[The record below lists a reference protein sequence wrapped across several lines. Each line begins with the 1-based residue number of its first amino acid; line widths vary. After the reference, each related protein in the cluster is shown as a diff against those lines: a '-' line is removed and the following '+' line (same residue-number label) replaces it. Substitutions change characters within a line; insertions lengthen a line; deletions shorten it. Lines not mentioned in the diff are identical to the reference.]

1 MIGFLHTADVHVA
14 TFGGLVDVVAPGEGH
29 VHRADVSLLADAR
42 AGVPVGERVR
52 AHVDALVA
60 AGASVV
66 VCTCSTLGPVAE
78 EVVAGVPVVR
88 VDRPLAQAAVRDGGR
103 VAVVV
108 ALAST
113 LGPTTELLSEAA
125 RRAGT
130 AVELEPV
137 VCTHAWSDF
146 EAGDLGAYHRGVA
159 DAVRDAVARRAP
171 DVVVLAQASMAP
183 AAALLADLPVPVLTS
198 PGSAV
203 ARAVE
208 LARARREVLSRWCA
222 PWCGSRRRARRRPS
236 RRRRPSPTRRP
247 RP

>member
-14 TFGGLVDVVAPGEGH
+14 TFGALVEEAAPGEGH
-29 VHRADVSLLADAR
+29 VHRVDAPLLDDAR
-42 AGVPVGERVR
+42 AGAPTGERVR

-78 EVVAGVPVVR
+78 EVGGPGVPVVR
-88 VDRPLAQAAVRDGGR
+88 VDRPLAEAAVRDGGR

-113 LGPTTELLSEAA
+113 LGPTTDLLADAA
-125 RRAGT
+125 RRVG
-130 AVELEPV
+130 VRVVLEPV
-137 VCTHAWSDF
+137 VCVDAWAAF
-146 EAGDLGAYHRGVA
+146 EAGNLDAYHRAIA
-159 DAVRDAVARRAP
+159 DAVRDAVDGREP

-208 LARARREVLSRWCA
+208 LARA
-222 PWCGSRRRARRRPS
+222 
-236 RRRRPSPTRRP
+236 
-247 RP
+247 

>member
-1 MIGFLHTADVHVA
+1 MIGFLHTADVHVT
-14 TFGGLVDVVAPGEGH
+14 TFGALVDEVAPGQGH
-29 VHRADVSLLADAR
+29 VHRVDAPLLDDAR
-42 AGVPVGERVR
+42 AGAPTGERVR

-78 EVVAGVPVVR
+78 KVDRAGAPVLR
-88 VDRPLAQAAVRDGGR
+88 VDRPLAEAAVRDGGR

-113 LGPTTELLSEAA
+113 LGPTTELLADAA
-125 RRAGT
+125 GRAGT
-130 AVELEPV
+130 VVELDTV
-137 VCTHAWSDF
+137 VCTDAWADF
-146 EAGDLGAYHRGVA
+146 EAGDLGAYQRGVA
-159 DAVRDAVARRAP
+159 DAARDAVGRRGA

-208 LARARREVLSRWCA
+208 LARA
-222 PWCGSRRRARRRPS
+222 
-236 RRRRPSPTRRP
+236 
-247 RP
+247 

>member
-14 TFGGLVDVVAPGEGH
+14 TFGALVDEAAPGEGH
-29 VHRADVSLLADAR
+29 AHRVDAPLLDDAR
-42 AGVPVGERVR
+42 AGAPTGARVR

-78 EVVAGVPVVR
+78 EVGGLGVPVVR
-88 VDRPLAQAAVRDGGR
+88 VDRPLAEAAVRDGGR
-103 VAVVV
+103 VAIVA

-113 LGPTTELLSEAA
+113 LGPTTDLLADAA
-125 RRAGT
+125 RRAGAT
-130 AVELEPV
+130 VELDPV
-137 VCTHAWSDF
+137 VCVDAWSAF
-146 EAGDLGAYHRGVA
+146 EAGDLGAYHRAVA
-159 DAVRDAVARRAP
+159 DAARDAVRRRRA

-183 AAALLADLPVPVLTS
+183 AAALLVDLPVPVLTS

-208 LARARREVLSRWCA
+208 LARA
-222 PWCGSRRRARRRPS
+222 
-236 RRRRPSPTRRP
+236 
-247 RP
+247 

>member
-14 TFGGLVDVVAPGEGH
+14 TFGALVDEVAPGQGH
-29 VHRADVSLLADAR
+29 VHRVDVPLLDDAR
-42 AGVPVGERVR
+42 AGAPTGERVR

-78 EVVAGVPVVR
+78 EVGGAGVPVLR
-88 VDRPLAQAAVRDGGR
+88 VDRPLAEAAVRDGGR

-113 LGPTTELLSEAA
+113 LGPTTELLADAA
-125 RRAGT
+125 RRSGAT
-130 AVELEPV
+130 VELDPV
-137 VCTHAWSDF
+137 VCADAWADF
-146 EAGDLGAYHRGVA
+146 EAGDLSAYRRGVA
-159 DAVRDAVARRAP
+159 DAARDAVGRRGA

-183 AAALLADLPVPVLTS
+183 AAALLADLRVPVLTS

-208 LARARREVLSRWCA
+208 LARA
-222 PWCGSRRRARRRPS
+222 
-236 RRRRPSPTRRP
+236 
-247 RP
+247 

>member
-1 MIGFLHTADVHVA
+1 VIGFLHTADVHVA
-14 TFGGLVDVVAPGEGH
+14 TFGALVDEVAPGQGH
-29 VHRADVSLLADAR
+29 VHRVDVPLLDDAR
-42 AGVPVGERVR
+42 AGAPTGERVR

-78 EVVAGVPVVR
+78 EVGGAGVPVLR
-88 VDRPLAQAAVRDGGR
+88 VDRPLAEAAVRDGGR

-113 LGPTTELLSEAA
+113 LGPTTELLADAA
-125 RRAGT
+125 RRSGAT
-130 AVELEPV
+130 VELDPV
-137 VCTHAWSDF
+137 VCADAWADF
-146 EAGDLGAYHRGVA
+146 EAGDLSAYRRGVA
-159 DAVRDAVARRAP
+159 DAARDAVGRRGA

-198 PGSAV
+198 PGIAV

-208 LARARREVLSRWCA
+208 LARA
-222 PWCGSRRRARRRPS
+222 
-236 RRRRPSPTRRP
+236 
-247 RP
+247 

>member
-14 TFGGLVDVVAPGEGH
+14 TFGALVEEVAPGEGH
-29 VHRADVSLLADAR
+29 VHRVDEPLLDDAR
-42 AGVPVGERVR
+42 AGAPTEERVR

-66 VCTCSTLGPVAE
+66 VCTCSTLGTVAE
-78 EVVAGVPVVR
+78 EVGGSGVPVVR
-88 VDRPLAQAAVRDGGR
+88 VDRPLAEAAVRGGGR

-113 LGPTTELLSEAA
+113 LGPTTDLLADAA
-125 RRAGT
+125 RRVG
-130 AVELEPV
+130 VHVVLEPV
-137 VCTHAWSDF
+137 VCADAWAAF
-146 EAGDLGAYHRGVA
+146 EAGNLDAYHRGVA
-159 DAVRDAVARRAP
+159 DAARDAVRRWRA

-208 LARARREVLSRWCA
+208 LARA
-222 PWCGSRRRARRRPS
+222 
-236 RRRRPSPTRRP
+236 
-247 RP
+247 

>member
-1 MIGFLHTADVHVA
+1 VIGFLHTADVHVA
-14 TFGGLVDVVAPGEGH
+14 TFGALMDEVAPGQGH
-29 VHRADVSLLADAR
+29 VHRVDVPLLDDAR
-42 AGVPVGERVR
+42 AGAPTGERVR

-78 EVVAGVPVVR
+78 EVGGAGVPVLR
-88 VDRPLAQAAVRDGGR
+88 VDRPLAEAAVRDGGR

-113 LGPTTELLSEAA
+113 LGPTTELLADAA
-125 RRAGT
+125 RRSGAT
-130 AVELEPV
+130 VELDPV
-137 VCTHAWSDF
+137 VCADAWADF
-146 EAGDLGAYHRGVA
+146 EAGDLSAYRRGVA
-159 DAVRDAVARRAP
+159 DAARDAVGRRGA

-208 LARARREVLSRWCA
+208 LARA
-222 PWCGSRRRARRRPS
+222 
-236 RRRRPSPTRRP
+236 
-247 RP
+247 

>member
-14 TFGGLVDVVAPGEGH
+14 TFGALVEEAAPGEGH
-29 VHRADVSLLADAR
+29 VHRVDAPLLDDAR
-42 AGVPVGERVR
+42 AGAPTGERVR

-78 EVVAGVPVVR
+78 QVRGPGVPVVR
-88 VDRPLAQAAVRDGGR
+88 VDRPLAEAAVRDGGR

-113 LGPTTELLSEAA
+113 LGPTTDLLADVA
-125 RRAGT
+125 RRAGAT
-130 AVELEPV
+130 VELEPV
-137 VCTHAWSDF
+137 VCVDAWSAF
-146 EAGDLGAYHRGVA
+146 EAGDLGAYHGGVA
-159 DAVRDAVARRAP
+159 DAVRDAARRRRA

-208 LARARREVLSRWCA
+208 LARA
-222 PWCGSRRRARRRPS
+222 
-236 RRRRPSPTRRP
+236 
-247 RP
+247 

>member
-14 TFGGLVDVVAPGEGH
+14 TFGALVDEVAPGQGH
-29 VHRADVSLLADAR
+29 VHRVDVPLLDDAR
-42 AGVPVGERVR
+42 AGAPTGERVR

-66 VCTCSTLGPVAE
+66 VCTCSTLGPVAA
-78 EVVAGVPVVR
+78 EVGGAGVPVLR
-88 VDRPLAQAAVRDGGR
+88 VDRPLAEAAVRDGGR

-113 LGPTTELLSEAA
+113 LGPTTELLADAA
-125 RRAGT
+125 RRSGAT
-130 AVELEPV
+130 VELDPV
-137 VCTHAWSDF
+137 VCADAWADF
-146 EAGDLGAYHRGVA
+146 EAGDLAAYLRGVA
-159 DAVRDAVARRAP
+159 GAVRGAVARRDV

-183 AAALLADLPVPVLTS
+183 AAALLTDLPVPVLTS

-208 LARARREVLSRWCA
+208 LARA
-222 PWCGSRRRARRRPS
+222 
-236 RRRRPSPTRRP
+236 
-247 RP
+247 

>member
-14 TFGGLVDVVAPGEGH
+14 TFGALVEEVAPGEGH
-29 VHRADVSLLADAR
+29 VHRVDEPLLDDAR
-42 AGVPVGERVR
+42 AGAPTGERVR

-78 EVVAGVPVVR
+78 EVVRPGVPVVR
-88 VDRPLAQAAVRDGGR
+88 VDRPLAEAAVRDGGR

-113 LGPTTELLSEAA
+113 LGPTTDLLADAA
-125 RRAGT
+125 RRVG
-130 AVELEPV
+130 VRVVPEPV
-137 VCTHAWSDF
+137 VCVDAWAAF
-146 EAGDLGAYHRGVA
+146 EAGNLDAYHRAIA
-159 DAVRDAVARRAP
+159 DAVRDAVDRREP

-198 PGSAV
+198 PGSVV

-208 LARARREVLSRWCA
+208 LARA
-222 PWCGSRRRARRRPS
+222 
-236 RRRRPSPTRRP
+236 
-247 RP
+247 